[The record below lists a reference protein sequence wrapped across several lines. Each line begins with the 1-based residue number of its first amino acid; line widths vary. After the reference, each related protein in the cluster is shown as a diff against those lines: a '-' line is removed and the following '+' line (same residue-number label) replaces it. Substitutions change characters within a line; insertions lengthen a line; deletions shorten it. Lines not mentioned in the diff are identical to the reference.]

1 MIQKAEMERGK
12 NNYIELH
19 RRLGR
24 PVEYKNSILRTK
36 EKLKDNRESHIT
48 CDGQK
53 K

>member
-1 MIQKAEMERGK
+1 MEL
-12 NNYIELH
+12 Y

-36 EKLKDNRESHIT
+36 EEWKDKSESHIA